1 MSVELKMF
9 TAKWCGP
16 CQQMKRLMMRL
27 EEVGYPIEI
36 VDIEERQTLAES
48 NNISAVPTTIIF
60 NDNVEVEKMMGFK
73 SVAEVLARLHMYM
86 EPLELPKEFTDAS

>member
-1 MSVELKMF
+1 
-9 TAKWCGP
+9 
-16 CQQMKRLMMRL
+16 
-27 EEVGYPIEI
+27 
-36 VDIEERQTLAES
+36 LAES